1 VWCGG
6 VAACFSDFCPDRRR
20 DRQFFRPFLLFL
32 LLRFLRQLPPLTA
45 CYNFPMFAEVL
56 ISRTA
61 SDIDRSFTYAIPE
74 TLKEQIK
81 LGSAVVVPFGRRR
94 DVGYVV
100 GFVEQSEFK
109 GIKEIIS
116 LAADKPVFSDK
127 AVQLARWMADYYL
140 SFFLTALRLVMPPGL
155 RKMEVR
161 SRAKK
166 PEKKSEA
173 GSPAQHPTSDIPSGF
188 LALAQLPLTPEQA
201 VALKEITKA
210 LDSGKPAT
218 FLLHGITG
226 SGKTEVYLQAI
237 AHILPQGK
245 NAIVLV
251 PEISLTPQLVERFHG
266 RFGDLAVV
274 IHSELKPKERR
285 EAWEK
290 VASSKGRIVLGT
302 RSALFAP
309 VANLGLIVLDEE
321 YEHTY
326 KSDKSPRYHANEVS
340 LELAR
345 LHNAVVIFGSA
356 TPSLETYYRA
366 EQGEYKKLTLPKR
379 IDDRPLPPVAVVD
392 LRQEMKAKNFGV
404 LSRQLSVELGET
416 LAKGEQ
422 AILFMNRL
430 GYFTFVLCRDCGL
443 TLQCPDCTV
452 SLVYHTSDRRVRCS
466 RCGYSREAPSFCPR
480 CNSSSIRYFG
490 TGTQRIE
497 EEVAKMFPSA
507 RILRYDRDTVG
518 TKGSHEQFFATFAA
532 GQADVMIGTQM
543 VTKGLD
549 IANVTLVGVIS
560 ADTALNLPDFRSA
573 EHTFQ
578 LLTQVAG
585 RAGRHHL
592 PGKVIIQTYNPEH
605 YAIKAAAKHDYELFY
620 RRELEHRRELMY
632 PPFTR
637 LISVTVTAAE
647 EAKAVKLID
656 QLAGML
662 TARLKEGVLG
672 PAAAPI
678 SRLRGE
684 WRYHLLLKGLEL
696 EGMRRAVN
704 EVLSKAVIPEGVKLA
719 IDVEPLSLL

>member
-1 VWCGG
+1 
-6 VAACFSDFCPDRRR
+6 
-20 DRQFFRPFLLFL
+20 
-32 LLRFLRQLPPLTA
+32 
-45 CYNFPMFAEVL
+45 MFAEVV

-61 SDIDRSFTYAIPE
+61 SDLDKSFTYAIPE
-74 TLKEQIK
+74 TLQEEIK

-100 GFVEQSEFK
+100 GFVEQCEFK

-116 LAADKPVFSDK
+116 LAAAEPVFSEQ

-140 SFFLTALRLVMPPGL
+140 SFFLTALRLVMPPGIRKIEARRAVAKRETSGEKRQADAQRTTHNDSRLATAL
-155 RKMEVR
+155 R
-161 SRAKK
+161 
-166 PEKKSEA
+166 
-173 GSPAQHPTSDIPSGF
+173 
-188 LALAQLPLTPEQA
+188 LTDEQA
-201 VALKEITKA
+201 AALKEITTA
-210 LDSGKPAT
+210 LDAGQQKT

-237 AHILPQGK
+237 AHILPKGES
-245 NAIVLV
+245 AIVLV
-251 PEISLTPQLVERFHG
+251 PEISLTPQMIRRFSD
-266 RFGDLAVV
+266 RFGDLAVI
-274 IHSELKPKERR
+274 IHSELKPKERA
-285 EAWEK
+285 EAWRRVMSNE
-290 VASSKGRIVLGT
+290 VRIVMGT

-309 VANLGLIVLDEE
+309 VKNLGLIVLDEE

-326 KSDKSPRYHANEVS
+326 KSDKSPRYHANEVA
-340 LELAR
+340 LELAK
-345 LHNAVVIFGSA
+345 LHNAVVVYGSA

-366 EQGEYKKLTLPKR
+366 EQGEFTRLVLPKR
-379 IDDRPLPPVAVVD
+379 IDDRPLPPVTIVD
-392 LRQEMKAKNFGV
+392 LRAELKAGNFGV
-404 LSRQLSVELGET
+404 LSQRLSAALKET
-416 LAKGEQ
+416 LENGQQ

-430 GYFTFVLCRDCGL
+430 GYFTFVMCRDCGL
-443 TLQCPDCTV
+443 TLQCPDCAV
-452 SLVYHTSDRRVRCS
+452 SLVYHTSDKQVRCS
-466 RCGYSREAPSFCPR
+466 RCGHARPAPAFCPR
-480 CNSSSIRYFG
+480 CNSSSIRFFG

-497 EEVAKMFPSA
+497 DEVAKLFPAA

-518 TKGSHEQFFATFAA
+518 QHGSHEKFFAAFAA
-532 GQADVMIGTQM
+532 GEADVMIGTQM

-560 ADTALNLPDFRSA
+560 ADTALSLPDFRSA

-592 PGKVIIQTYNPEH
+592 PGQVIIQSYNPEH
-605 YAIKAAAKHDYELFY
+605 YAIKAAAKHDYDLFY

-647 EAKAVKLID
+647 EKKAAKLID
-656 QLAGML
+656 QLADLL
-662 TARLKEGVLG
+662 TARLKAGVLG
-672 PAAAPI
+672 PAPAPI

-684 WRYHLLLKGLEL
+684 WRYHLLLKGTEL
-696 EGMRRAVN
+696 TGMRSAVR
-704 EVLSKAVIPEGVKLA
+704 EVLAKAVIPADVKLA

>member
-1 VWCGG
+1 
-6 VAACFSDFCPDRRR
+6 
-20 DRQFFRPFLLFL
+20 
-32 LLRFLRQLPPLTA
+32 
-45 CYNFPMFAEVL
+45 MFAEVA

-74 TLKEQIK
+74 ALQEQVK

-94 DVGYVV
+94 DVGYVI
-100 GFVEQSEFK
+100 GFVEQTEFK

-116 LAADKPVFSDK
+116 LAADEPVFSDK
-127 AVQLARWMADYYL
+127 AVQLARWVADYYL

-166 PEKKSEA
+166 PDKKSEV
-173 GSPAQHPTSDIPSGF
+173 GSQAQHPAAGISSGVLTF
-188 LALAQLPLTPEQA
+188 AHLSLTPEQS
-201 VALKEITKA
+201 VALKEITSA

-237 AHILPQGK
+237 AHILPGGQ

-251 PEISLTPQLVERFHG
+251 PEISLTPQLVQRFRD

-274 IHSELKPKERR
+274 IHSELTPKQRA
-285 EAWEK
+285 EAWAR
-290 VASSKGRIVLGT
+290 VASGEGRIVLGT

-326 KSDKSPRYHANEVS
+326 KSDKSPRYHANEVA
-340 LELAR
+340 LELAK
-345 LHNAVVIFGSA
+345 LHGAVVVFGSA

-366 EQGEYKKLTLPKR
+366 EQGEYRRLSLPKR
-379 IDDRPLPPVAVVD
+379 IDDRPLPPVTIVD
-392 LRQEMKAKNFGV
+392 LRQEMKAKNYGV
-404 LSRQLSVELGET
+404 LSRQLSAALGET

-422 AILFMNRL
+422 SILFLNRL
-430 GYFTFVLCRDCGL
+430 GYFTFVICRECGL
-443 TLQCPDCTV
+443 TLQCPECTV
-452 SLVYHTSDRRVRCS
+452 SLVYHTSDKRVRCS
-466 RCGYSREAPSFCPR
+466 RCGYSREAPSLCPR
-480 CNSSSIRYFG
+480 CNGSSIRYFG

-497 EEVAKMFPSA
+497 EEVAKQFPSA
-507 RILRYDRDTVG
+507 RILRYDRDTVA
-518 TKGSHEQFFATFAA
+518 KRGSHEAFFAAFAA
-532 GQADVMIGTQM
+532 GQADIMIGTQM

-549 IANVTLVGVIS
+549 IANVTLVGAVS
-560 ADTALNLPDFRSA
+560 ADTALNLPDFRAA

-592 PGKVIIQTYNPEH
+592 PGQVIIQTYNPDH

-637 LISVTVTAAE
+637 LISITATAAE
-647 EAKAVKLID
+647 ENQAVRTID
-656 QLAGML
+656 QLAGL
-662 TARLKEGVLG
+662 LNARLDGGVLG
-672 PAAAPI
+672 PAPAPI

-684 WRYHLLLKGLEL
+684 WRYHLLLKGTEL
-696 EGMRRAVN
+696 DGLRAAVR
-704 EVLSKAVIPEGVKLA
+704 EALAKAVIPETVKLA